1 MDYEWA
7 GRLVI
12 AAFVLGVFIA
22 LGVMLIIV
30 LGLQ

>member
-12 AAFVLGVFIA
+12 AAFVLGVFIE
-22 LGVMLIIV
+22 LGLMLTIV
-30 LGLQ
+30 LSLQ